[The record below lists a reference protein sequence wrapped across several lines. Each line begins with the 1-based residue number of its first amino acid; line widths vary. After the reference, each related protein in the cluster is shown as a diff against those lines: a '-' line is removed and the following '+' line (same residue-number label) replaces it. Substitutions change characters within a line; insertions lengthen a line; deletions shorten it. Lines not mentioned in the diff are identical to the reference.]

1 MQLRWEKRQY
11 VRSSWQRGA
20 SHWHNG
26 NARSQPKKKKKE
38 NQSTTSGWITWCL
51 GKRLKLGGGGTCT
64 IDDDRECGRSEVDQS
79 DRGFALRKLDG
90 GGPRARAQHARLACM
105 IASRY
110 LHISAS
116 RQPWACKIKK
126 ITRGEKKG
134 RLKLPPRP

>member
-90 GGPRARAQHARLACM
+90 G
-105 IASRY
+105 Y
-110 LHISAS
+110 LPS
-116 RQPWACKIKK
+116 
-126 ITRGEKKG
+126 
-134 RLKLPPRP
+134 